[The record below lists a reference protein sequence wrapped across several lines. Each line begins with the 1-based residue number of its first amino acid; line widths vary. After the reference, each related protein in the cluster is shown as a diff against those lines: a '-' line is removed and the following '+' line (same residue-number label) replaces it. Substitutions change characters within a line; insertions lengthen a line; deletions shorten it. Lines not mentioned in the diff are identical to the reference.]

1 MIDFEL
7 TDLLIE
13 LEEIQRERILHL
25 ARGREVADLL
35 NFYEIP
41 AHLYALKQ
49 EPAAGRPEE
58 QRRRKIALFNFGM
71 VTEDVKPRLIE
82 CLFMIGHAPD
92 FIGEA
97 LGEDIR
103 VVAQTLRNVV
113 DEMRAQR
120 ATELRQNPQRFR
132 LVTNG

>member
-25 ARGREVADLL
+25 ARGRELADLL
-35 NFYEIP
+35 DFYEIP
-41 AHLYALKQ
+41 PHLYALKQ
-49 EPAAGRPEE
+49 EPLAGRPEE

-71 VTEDVKPRLIE
+71 VTEDLKSRLIE

-103 VVAQTLRNVV
+103 VVAQTLRTVV

-120 ATELRQNPQRFR
+120 ATELRKNPQRFR
-132 LVTNG
+132 LVSS

>member
-1 MIDFEL
+1 M
-7 TDLLIE
+7 
-13 LEEIQRERILHL
+13 
-25 ARGREVADLL
+25 ADLL

-120 ATELRQNPQRFR
+120 ATELRKNPQRFR
-132 LVTNG
+132 LVTSG

>member
-35 NFYEIP
+35 DFYEIP
-41 AHLYALKQ
+41 THLYSLKQ
-49 EPAAGRPEE
+49 EPASGRPED

-71 VTEDVKPRLIE
+71 VTEDIKSRLIE

-103 VVAQTLRNVV
+103 AVAQTLRNVV
-113 DEMRAQR
+113 DDMRAQR
-120 ATELRQNPQRFR
+120 ATELRKNPQRFR
-132 LVTNG
+132 LVSN